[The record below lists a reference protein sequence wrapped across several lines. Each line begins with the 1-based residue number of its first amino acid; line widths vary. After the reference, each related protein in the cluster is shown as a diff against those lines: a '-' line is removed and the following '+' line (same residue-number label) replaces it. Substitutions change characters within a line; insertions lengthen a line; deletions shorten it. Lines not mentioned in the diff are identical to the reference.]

1 LPRPQGARQPR
12 RVHRQGHLHL
22 RGTGP
27 THHHISQLTTSAD
40 RSRLLTMD

>member
-1 LPRPQGARQPR
+1 ASPSSPTRSPTSQSR
-12 RVHRQGHLHL
+12 
-22 RGTGP
+22 TGP